1 MGTMIQG
8 YKLSEDDF
16 RGSKFKNVSN
26 ELKGNND
33 LLSVTQPDIIRE
45 IHSQFL
51 DAGADMIETNTF
63 NANPISQEDYLLQ
76 DQAYELNVASAKVA
90 REAADAFTKKNPD
103 KPRFVAGAI
112 GPTNKTLSLSP
123 DVEDPGYR
131 AITFDQLA
139 KAYDEQIRG
148 LVDGGA
154 DLLLIETIFDTL
166 NAKAA
171 IYAIHKY
178 AEETGNRLP
187 VMISG
192 TIVDQSGRTLSGQT
206 TEAFWISVSHTRNLL
221 SVGLNCSLGSKEM
234 RPYIEELAN
243 IADCHTSLYPNAG
256 LPDEMGEYNE
266 TPEF

>member
-1 MGTMIQG
+1 MSRSAHPLFSILKKRILILDGAMGTMIQG

-103 KPRFVAGAI
+103 KPRFVAGAV

-123 DVEDPGYR
+123 DVENPGFR
-131 AITFDQLA
+131 ALTFDELVEC
-139 KAYDEQIRG
+139 YTVQIKG
-148 LVDGGA
+148 LVDGGV
-154 DLLLIETIFDTL
+154 DMLLVETVFDTL
-166 NAKAA
+166 NCKAA

-178 AEETGNRLP
+178 TRKIGRQIP
-187 VMISG
+187 IMISG

-206 TEAFWISVSHTRNLL
+206 TEAFCLSVKHANPLL
-221 SVGLNCSLGSKEM
+221 SVGLNCALGSKQM
-234 RPYIEELAN
+234 R
-243 IADCHTSLYPNAG
+243 
-256 LPDEMGEYNE
+256 
-266 TPEF
+266 